1 MKKARKGFTLIEV
14 ICVLTIIAIIAAIA
28 VPGISGYIDKSKKN
42 NCRTVMQNF
51 VNDLEYRIVSRRYY
65 DADDL
70 DKGLADYV
78 KSYSADIGTSEIEH
92 GKEFT
97 VEGLCPNHGKYYLKW
112 VFDNK
117 TDNSIEVTVGVY
129 NEKAGT
135 NVCWCDCFSDTKSGE
150 KETNEDTVMVST
162 HMFTASLIS
171 SNYDDSSVIPSTPG
185 SIIEDIIAAIEGK
198 GPAPDDI
205 KSIIDDKYPQY
216 KLSGFTYN
224 ETTKKVEWIS
234 IYIETEFDS
243 VNNKYS
249 YEFYSKTM
257 DDPEDYE
264 PEAQKLSG
272 DVQAI
277 NDYKKWP
284 PAQGNAGS
292 KVYKQSWNTVEVVAN
307 TESVISVG
315 ENGTVNWI
323 QRDGNWYVEQV
334 DEVKGINL
342 PESASDTARN
352 TIKSKHELTGIEMS
366 FDKDI
371 ENDYGNIIVYPKYDG
386 SNSRETGKFFGKISS
401 TMDDDSTEYNEKF
414 YIRNGFVVTDNLES
428 LKDPLK
434 NGNSFKD
441 WTGIY
446 SDSENAS
453 GLSTVNTFNNY
464 KEVFKI
470 TKDTIDKIKAGNLNK
485 FYIVYQ
491 EPYKSVDSDNVWN
504 TDIRTE
510 VIEINKQVSDDV
522 ILDENG
528 NVDKDKIDIVIK
540 DDGNGNIIIESG
552 GQTVLKPD
560 SGDDVKLDETVKIPI
575 LDPGSIDRIDELP
588 NGGLVIG
595 GETSDDKKNNID
607 LIIEGVGESDI
618 VFQKPIQDE
627 NGNTTTQETPVG
639 KISSEFD
646 SAVITYKDK
655 DIENKFDV
663 NDISIES
670 KFIIQVTA
678 NKKTT
683 VVEHKR
689 EVKHMTSASDKS
701 GFYLKKTDDNSAGY
715 ADDSEVINAINTG
728 TCSANIFYH
737 APGFETDIII
747 GQISTRNSSV
757 SLSYNKNDEDT
768 SFDIDKVKV
777 TAEYKLNISG
787 GDKTTVSGA
796 ENAKVYFEVS
806 RIKDNA
812 LNGFYVSDSA
822 GGSDREDDVIS
833 KLNSG
838 TASASIYYH
847 ESGKSDD
854 EKIGEVSNSFILNAS
869 YSKIGDTFN
878 VSDLTVDANYTMT
891 VFRTV
896 SAGNEKL
903 ADITYKKDLKHVSS
917 QSTDNYYLSTD
928 ENEQKNISNL
938 SETDKNTVHKL
949 QTEKYAGPL
958 YITHIDNNV
967 VPGYTSVLV
976 DTEAAISLIPY
987 VCYKLDSSAN
997 VYLDEYI
1004 GTETDLVVPST
1015 IQGFWSTNKNDIG
1028 NNLYIEKQ
1036 LSDGT
1041 TAYYINDKK
1050 TYTVKRIGQEAVR
1063 PENSADKYS
1072 LKFPSGY
1079 KLNSV
1084 TVSNTVE
1091 KIGYAAFLN
1100 SELTKITFESGSS
1113 LKYVDDHAFE
1123 KCEYLENLILPDS
1136 LLTIGNQAFKSL
1148 EKAGTISLGN
1158 SIISIGEEAFLNC
1171 KVNSTTEF
1179 TIPES
1184 VTKIGKNAFNNFVMT
1199 NGTMTINGCTDLIPE
1214 NVNSISSSESVATTV
1229 NAFTVEGANY
1239 TALISSDVFSGMEVN
1254 SLVIGGIVEKI
1265 GESAFKGVKFNSI
1278 NEQAS
1283 LKIEGNVNTI
1293 GGYAFKGCDF
1303 KSELKFGDNV
1313 TTIEHGAFEGCGEFN
1328 GTLDLNKVQTIGNF
1342 AFSGMVKATGGLT
1355 VPLTVNS
1362 IGEQAF
1368 DSFAGSYNFD
1378 NNNNNDNKIGE
1389 LVIEGGSS
1397 NQGQTLGGLI
1407 FTNAKF
1413 NNVKIIGTK
1422 IKEISAYAFKNSP
1435 VNGSTPYNDI
1445 KGNLVISDSVTTIGK
1460 SAFEGCA
1467 GFTGELDLPEG
1478 LTVINDATFNGCLG
1492 FTGDLNIPSTVTQIG
1507 SRAFMGC
1514 VGLNGS
1520 LTLSNSLEKIGM
1532 EAFKDCINFEGGL
1545 TIPSSVTKGIGNCA
1559 FQQFAKNTS
1568 KQGLLEINAG
1578 SYSDGTKLGS
1588 FIFTEAKFNGITVG
1602 GIVQEISANAFHN
1615 AQSDELDL
1623 NYYDPDDPDNKSTT
1637 STGGETNTPSG
1648 EETNTPTGGETNT
1661 PSGEETTTEGSL
1673 SKKTLIADYSGITGS
1688 LDLKSGLEI
1697 VGENAFYGCTGL
1709 DGTISMPKVTSIG
1722 AHAFEN
1728 CSNLTGI
1735 AELKSVQTIGDSAF
1749 ENCSNLTGI
1758 AELKSVQTIGDSA
1771 FKNCSKM
1778 SGDLNFPSTLT
1789 SIGSSAFYNGSSIG
1803 LVSIP
1808 DSVTSIGS
1816 SAFENSG
1823 SGSSLTIYGCSGKET
1838 VDGNEVGVLGDG
1850 TNSIFRNS
1858 NYSNITIGGSVI
1870 TIIKEKAFQEC
1881 TRLRGTLT
1889 ISGNVEEIRKF
1900 AFDTCEN
1907 LTSLSIDNGYI
1918 QKIYEGAFARC
1929 RRVEGGLYIPPT
1941 VNYMERCAFK
1951 QFAESTP
1958 PEKLGKLKVYGTSD
1972 ANGNLGNPNLNSDGA
1987 PLFSSARFNGV
1998 TIGGKVKVINHS
2010 QFNNRLFYNFGDNMK
2025 DENDNVIVSPLGGS
2039 PNYDFSGISGDLIIE
2054 DGVEKIGPSAFFSVQ
2069 FDNVTIPKSVYE
2081 IHPKSFFFT
2090 GTGNGSLTVFGSS
2103 NANNT
2108 LGDGSNP
2115 IFLGSKFNGVT
2126 IGGRVEHIGAHLFH
2140 NMDTYDYY
2148 ECEEERDGQK
2158 INVKYNY
2165 TYSNITGNLTIKN
2178 TVLTI
2183 GVSAF
2188 ESCAFNGRL
2197 LLGEAILQDNP
2208 EWDTDPEHRSVHL
2221 TTVGEYAFKN
2231 CNYFTGDL
2239 VIPHTITSMG
2249 EGSFHGF
2256 ASNSSKPG
2264 ALILWAGSSD
2274 NGNTINR
2281 EIFVGSQFHNVKIG
2295 GNVNK
2300 ISDNAFININ
2310 KDPGRLYN
2318 KVTGTL
2324 SLGPGVTEIGT
2335 NAFRNCVFDGELLIS
2350 DQSDRADADKKPVSE
2365 LPEVSIGANAFSGCS
2380 KFYTNYTSADGS
2392 QAVFTIPETVTAI
2405 GEHAFSGMCSST
2417 RDSKIPALKILGT
2430 SNPDDKGAFGSKA
2443 PLENNKYPTIQIFDN
2458 AQFKNVTI
2466 GGKVKVLAEEAFN
2479 NNNGAY
2485 SKLKGNL
2492 TIESTVDYVWK
2503 RAFYNCSGFEGEL
2516 TLGFDYNQEKAK
2528 IIDGIQQI
2536 GPEAFA
2542 GCSNFSGGLRIPASV
2557 YSIDE
2562 KAFESFA
2569 ANTSSPGKLI
2579 IEGYSSTVNRE
2590 LETDSHSNTVTL
2602 NQIDAKIFNNS
2613 KFHDVSVGWNVQSIA
2628 DNFMMTN
2635 KSYNYD
2641 YTKISGSL
2649 YIGQNVVYIGT
2660 SAFSMRNAGG
2670 EGGFDGT
2677 LTFNMNNSY
2686 YKTISNDAFYGQ
2698 KFTGDLILPHS
2709 LYVIKDSAFE
2719 ECRGFNG
2726 KLEFE
2731 YADGGGTMRS
2741 VAKIGNYAFKNC
2753 VNFYT
2758 NPAVERILTIPETVL
2773 AIGNETNDSDAF
2785 DSFASNSDGP
2795 ELKLYAGSHDNGTTL
2810 KKGIFKNAKFHNVTI
2825 GGKITTIDS
2834 EAFKSDYGVYN
2845 GLTGNLTIEENT
2857 VQTIKNGAFQ
2867 KASGF
2872 DGILYLGS
2880 VKTIE
2885 ANAFNNC
2892 INFSGG
2898 LVIPYGMNGIGDSAF
2913 YKFASNTQNPGPFD
2927 IWSGTEVSNGHQ
2939 ILDGAPFLGAKF
2951 KDMIVHGSVNS
2962 IKANAF
2968 NSWEKAAGED
2978 FRNFTGSLRFTSKT
2992 EIGSYAFCCDT
3003 GFDGE
3008 LLFGVDQ
3015 EGKGVSRIGEG
3026 AFAGCTNFYK
3036 NYTKS
3041 DNSQAVFTIPETV
3054 TEIKANAFESMCSGI
3069 TDMDRIPKLEILG
3082 VSLTTTDSNGNI
3094 TDKAFGST
3102 GPWNANTQ
3110 KYDTI
3115 SIFKNAKFNNVYIGG
3130 QVQSIAER
3138 AFDNSYGDYNG
3149 ITGDI
3154 EINVKNIWEKAFYNM
3169 ESVDENYRGKLI
3181 LDEGVEKIGAY
3192 AFAKTRFFG
3201 NVAIEERSFVIPG
3214 SVKSIDSCA
3223 FQYFCREFGN
3233 PPSLTVRGYA
3243 STDVEGKG
3251 NGYGESAS
3259 NIFEY
3264 SSFRN
3269 VTFEGNV
3276 KVIGKNAFNNSD
3288 GRYNGWT
3295 GVYTF
3300 NAGGLVRLYDGC
3312 FNGHNFSNVKLAK
3325 SIKRNGGLD
3334 LVSWASWDKSGVFG
3348 TDKNVST
3355 F

>member
-65 DADDL
+65 DINELNDAL
-70 DKGLADYV
+70 ENCIIEAGGEK
-78 KSYSADIGTSEIEH
+78 TSEDVESGVDSKIKGICPNGGGYTLSWTITPDEPNENSNIYTAEVKVSDCKCECVGTGENSVVH
-92 GKEFT
+92 AGHEFT
-97 VEGLCPNHGKYYLKW
+97 ATLVSSEYIDEGKTIEDKY
-112 VFDNK
+112 
-117 TDNSIEVTVGVY
+117 
-129 NEKAGT
+129 
-135 NVCWCDCFSDTKSGE
+135 
-150 KETNEDTVMVST
+150 KEIIDR
-162 HMFTASLIS
+162 
-171 SNYDDSSVIPSTPG
+171 
-185 SIIEDIIAAIEGK
+185 IIEDVENSNGSTGDLDGIVDEVNEKNPEYQIAGITTTLGK
-198 GPAPDDI
+198 KA
-205 KSIIDDKYPQY
+205 
-216 KLSGFTYN
+216 
-224 ETTKKVEWIS
+224 EWIS
-234 IYIETEFDS
+234 VYYHDTFSTKESKYKFLTKSKGKVIVKDLTEE
-243 VNNKYS
+243 
-249 YEFYSKTM
+249 EF
-257 DDPEDYE
+257 
-264 PEAQKLSG
+264 
-272 DVQAI
+272 
-277 NDYKKWP
+277 NDKSNWP
-284 PAQGNAGS
+284 PAEGTCGS
-292 KVYKQSWNTVEVVAN
+292 AVFKEGWNKEIN
-307 TESVISVG
+307 YFVG
-315 ENGTVNWI
+315 GINYADTNNIKIGWI
-323 QRDGNWYVEQV
+323 QRDGDWYVQSNSEV
-334 DEVKGINL
+334 DGINIDINL
-342 PESASDTARN
+342 KETNDFQHIISENKVDTSKGLSVSARQPIAAVTNFANSFSVSPSYTGTADKPSFSHIEYIGESKYIKNGYVITDMSVINSGKTWAGVFCGTDSADKTNLEEILDQEGTLISEFQNGYRDSLVIAYQEYYKSYDAQSKSYSYTPVTVHEVIEKTEESTFRDT
-352 TIKSKHELTGIEMS
+352 
-366 FDKDI
+366 DI
-371 ENDYGNIIVYPKYDG
+371 EYTKGDKEKFDTDKLKVFVNENVNVKLPTGKVEKLACIKRQEVYHITNSSEEGYFFVPSGQTNIVYPEGGDQSIIDKLNSSAYAADIWYQNPSTGIKHKVGTVSTLKNSITLDYKAGTDDSSFEIDKLQITGEFELKIQKDG
-386 SNSRETGKFFGKISS
+386 SDDFLSDTG
-401 TMDDDSTEYNEKF
+401 
-414 YIRNGFVVTDNLES
+414 VVKT
-428 LKDPLK
+428 
-434 NGNSFKD
+434 
-441 WTGIY
+441 
-446 SDSENAS
+446 
-453 GLSTVNTFNNY
+453 
-464 KEVFKI
+464 
-470 TKDTIDKIKAGNLNK
+470 
-485 FYIVYQ
+485 
-491 EPYKSVDSDNVWN
+491 
-504 TDIRTE
+504 
-510 VIEINKQVSDDV
+510 
-522 ILDENG
+522 
-528 NVDKDKIDIVIK
+528 
-540 DDGNGNIIIESG
+540 
-552 GQTVLKPD
+552 
-560 SGDDVKLDETVKIPI
+560 DVKHI
-575 LDPGSIDRIDELP
+575 
-588 NGGLVIG
+588 
-595 GETSDDKKNNID
+595 TS
-607 LIIEGVGESDI
+607 
-618 VFQKPIQDE
+618 
-627 NGNTTTQETPVG
+627 
-639 KISSEFD
+639 
-646 SAVITYKDK
+646 
-655 DIENKFDV
+655 
-663 NDISIES
+663 
-670 KFIIQVTA
+670 
-678 NKKTT
+678 
-683 VVEHKR
+683 
-689 EVKHMTSASDKS
+689 
-701 GFYLKKTDDNSAGY
+701 
-715 ADDSEVINAINTG
+715 
-728 TCSANIFYH
+728 
-737 APGFETDIII
+737 
-747 GQISTRNSSV
+747 
-757 SLSYNKNDEDT
+757 
-768 SFDIDKVKV
+768 
-777 TAEYKLNISG
+777 
-787 GDKTTVSGA
+787 
-796 ENAKVYFEVS
+796 
-806 RIKDNA
+806 KDNE
-812 LNGFYVSDSA
+812 NGFYISDS
-822 GGSDREDDVIS
+822 
-833 KLNSG
+833 N
-838 TASASIYYH
+838 
-847 ESGKSDD
+847 
-854 EKIGEVSNSFILNAS
+854 N
-869 YSKIGDTFN
+869 
-878 VSDLTVDANYTMT
+878 
-891 VFRTV
+891 
-896 SAGNEKL
+896 
-903 ADITYKKDLKHVSS
+903 
-917 QSTDNYYLSTD
+917 TD
-928 ENEQKNISNL
+928 ENEIINKLNCSVGSGNIYYYDSESKT
-938 SETDKNTVHKL
+938 SETIGSLSSDFTLSAEYNNAVDTVFRLDGLTVNANYTISVNDSTMTKASVEHSEKL
-949 QTEKYAGPL
+949 KHFSDNGGYLISTNPDHAGKITEQNDSDTLNALKSAYKGEL
-958 YITHIDNNV
+958 YID
-967 VPGYTSVLV
+967 YTDVETRYTMVSV
-976 DTEAAISLIPY
+976 DTQATITAPDY
-987 VCYKLDSSAN
+987 VFYTLPESGN
-997 VYLDEYI
+997 TRYVYLDKYI
-1004 GTETDLVVPST
+1004 GNSETMDVPREISGYWQMNVKPDNSNPF
-1015 IQGFWSTNKNDIG
+1015 IEISYGNDT
-1028 NNLYIEKQ
+1028 L
-1036 LSDGT
+1036 
-1041 TAYYINDKK
+1041 YYIDDGKMSVIKQIGKPDVLPLQIDYSKK
-1050 TYTVKRIGQEAVR
+1050 ILY
-1063 PENSADKYS
+1063 NN
-1072 LKFPSGY
+1072 
-1079 KLNSV
+1079 NSV
-1084 TVSNTVE
+1084 KSVTLENCDADTITS
-1091 KIGYAAFLN
+1091 YAFLN
-1100 SELTKITFESGSS
+1100 GGNI
-1113 LKYVDDHAFE
+1113 
-1123 KCEYLENLILPDS
+1123 EYLNIGTKVKIIGEGAFQNCSNLRQTNQFVIPDS
-1136 LLTIGNQAFKSL
+1136 V
-1148 EKAGTISLGN
+1148 IS
-1158 SIISIGEEAFLNC
+1158 
-1171 KVNSTTEF
+1171 
-1179 TIPES
+1179 
-1184 VTKIGKNAFNNFVMT
+1184 IGKNAFSNFGLP
-1199 NGTMTINGCTDLIPE
+1199 NGEMVINGCSELRELNTNSVNQSVNAVRAAVIDGKNCEAVLTKDIFGNDIKL
-1214 NVNSISSSESVATTV
+1214 NVNKLS
-1229 NAFTVEGANY
+1229 
-1239 TALISSDVFSGMEVN
+1239 
-1254 SLVIGGIVEKI
+1254 IGGIVEKI
-1265 GESAFKGVKFNSI
+1265 DDNTFQNFQFSLINDKSYLIIGGNVETIGASAFQNSNFTDLI
-1278 NEQAS
+1278 
-1283 LKIEGNVNTI
+1283 I
-1293 GGYAFKGCDF
+1293 
-1303 KSELKFGDNV
+1303 GDNV
-1313 TTIEHGAFEGCGEFN
+1313 NNIEAYAFYDCQSYN
-1328 GTLDLNKVQTIGNF
+1328 GNLNLNKVVKIGQY
-1342 AFSGMVKATGGLT
+1342 AFGNCKKATGGLVIPET
-1355 VPLTVNS
+1355 VES
-1362 IGEQAF
+1362 IGQFAF

-1467 GFTGELDLPEG
+1467 GFTGELELPEG

-1568 KQGLLEINAG
+1568 KQGPLEINAG

-1588 FIFTEAKFNGITVG
+1588 FIFTEAKFNGIKVG

-1648 EETNTPTGGETNT
+1648 EET
-1661 PSGEETTTEGSL
+1661 TTEGSL

-1697 VGENAFYGCTGL
+1697 IGENAFYGCTGL

-1749 ENCSNLTGI
+1749 ENCS
-1758 AELKSVQTIGDSA
+1758 
-1771 FKNCSKM
+1771 KM
-1778 SGDLNFPSTLT
+1778 SGDLSFTTTLT
-1789 SIGSSAFYNGSSIG
+1789 SIGSRAFYNGRSIG

-1838 VDGNEVGVLGDG
+1838 VDGKEVGILGDG

-1858 NYSNITIGGSVI
+1858 NYSNITIGGSVK
-1870 TIIKEKAFQEC
+1870 IIKEYAFQFGG
-1881 TRLRGTLT
+1881 RLSGKLDIRGE
-1889 ISGNVEEIRKF
+1889 VQEIRNF

-1907 LTSLSIDNGYI
+1907 ITGLSLDNGHI

-1929 RRVEGGLYIPPT
+1929 RRVEGGLYIPKT

-1987 PLFSSARFNGV
+1987 PLFSSAHFNGV
-1998 TIGGKVKVINHS
+1998 TIGGNVKVISHS
-2010 QFNNRLFYNFGDNMK
+2010 QFNNRLFYDFGDNMK
-2025 DENDNVIVSPLGGS
+2025 DENDNVIDSPLGGS

-2126 IGGRVEHIGAHLFH
+2126 IGGRVEHIGDHLFH
-2140 NMDTYDYY
+2140 NMDTYNYY
-2148 ECEEERDGQK
+2148 EYKEERDGQK

-2197 LLGEAILQDNP
+2197 LLGEMILQDNP

-2239 VIPHTITSMG
+2239 VIPYTIKSMG

-2256 ASNSSKPG
+2256 ASNSSTPG

-2295 GNVNK
+2295 GNVHK

-2310 KDPGRLYN
+2310 NDPSRLYN

-2324 SLGPGVTEIGT
+2324 SLEPGVTEIGT
-2335 NAFRNCVFDGELLIS
+2335 NAFQNCVFDGELLIS
-2350 DQSDRADADKKPVSE
+2350 DQSDIADADKKPVSE

-2485 SKLKGNL
+2485 SKLTGNL

-2516 TLGFDYNQEKAK
+2516 TLGFDYNQETAK
-2528 IIDGIQQI
+2528 IIDGIQKI

-2542 GCSNFSGGLRIPASV
+2542 GCSKFSGGLRIPASV

-2569 ANTSSPGKLI
+2569 SETTEPGLLN
-2579 IEGYSSTVNRE
+2579 IEGYSSTVNRK
-2590 LETDSHSNTVTL
+2590 LETDNHSDTVPL
-2602 NQIDAKIFNNS
+2602 NQINANIFNKS
-2613 KFHDVSVGWNVQSIA
+2613 KFRDVSVGWMVQSID
-2628 DNFMMTN
+2628 DNFMMTY

-2649 YIGQNVVYIGT
+2649 YIGQNVAYIGT

-2731 YADGGGTMRS
+2731 YADGGGTMKS
-2741 VAKIGNYAFKNC
+2741 VAKIGKYAFKNC

-2758 NPAVERILTIPETVL
+2758 NSKVEQVLTIPNTVL
-2773 AIGNETNDSDAF
+2773 AIGNGTDDSDAF
-2785 DSFASNSDGP
+2785 YSFASNSDGP

-2834 EAFKSDYGVYN
+2834 EAFKSDYEMYN

-2857 VQTIKNGAFQ
+2857 VQTIKNGAF
-2867 KASGF
+2867 KNAKGF
-2872 DGILYLGS
+2872 DGTLYLGS

-2892 INFSGG
+2892 INF
-2898 LVIPYGMNGIGDSAF
+2898 
-2913 YKFASNTQNPGPFD
+2913 YK
-2927 IWSGTEVSNGHQ
+2927 EYVSP
-2939 ILDGAPFLGAKF
+2939 DG
-2951 KDMIVHGSVNS
+2951 
-2962 IKANAF
+2962 
-2968 NSWEKAAGED
+2968 
-2978 FRNFTGSLRFTSKT
+2978 
-2992 EIGSYAFCCDT
+2992 
-3003 GFDGE
+3003 
-3008 LLFGVDQ
+3008 
-3015 EGKGVSRIGEG
+3015 
-3026 AFAGCTNFYK
+3026 
-3036 NYTKS
+3036 
-3041 DNSQAVFTIPETV
+3041 SQATFTIPVTV
-3054 TEIKANAFESMCSGI
+3054 IEIKENAFESMCSGI
-3069 TDMDRIPKLEILG
+3069 TDMNRIPKLEILG
-3082 VSLTTTDSNGNI
+3082 ASLTTTDPNGNI

-3115 SIFKNAKFNNVYIGG
+3115 TIFKNAKFNNVYIGG
-3130 QVQSIAER
+3130 NVQTIAER
-3138 AFDNSYGDYNG
+3138 AFDNSNGYYNG

-3154 EINVKNIWEKAFYNM
+3154 EINSKNIWAYSFYKMHTNH
-3169 ESVDENYRGKLI
+3169 DHRGSLI
-3181 LDEGVEKIGAY
+3181 LGDNVQNIGDY
-3192 AFAKTRFFG
+3192 AFADTKFFG
-3201 NVAIEERSFVIPG
+3201 NVSGERKLIIPYNVSLIG
-3214 SVKSIDSCA
+3214 SSA
-3223 FQYFCREFGN
+3223 FRNFCSGFAN

-3243 STDVEGKG
+3243 SMDVEGRG
-3251 NGYGESAS
+3251 NGYRRSDGK
-3259 NIFEY
+3259 NYCDIFEY
-3264 SSFRN
+3264 SCFNN
-3269 VTFEGNV
+3269 VTFEGNANI
-3276 KVIGKNAFNNSD
+3276 IGTGAFNNS
-3288 GRYNGWT
+3288 GGEQYNGWT
-3295 GVYTF
+3295 GTLTFNTGVEYVYTDAF
-3300 NAGGLVRLYDGC
+3300 KP
-3312 FNGHNFSNVKLAK
+3312 HKFSNIMMNRSVK
-3325 SIKRNGGLD
+3325 RGGQD
-3334 LVSWASWDKSGVFG
+3334 
-3348 TDKNVST
+3348 VST
-3355 F
+3355 KEWGDIDKKAVFDPYNNFKKF